1 MPKLICM
8 GFDGEYKT
16 EKQFKTVQECWNHSD
31 DMGSRWYFYPF
42 HFVVTD
48 SGKTVID
55 SPYRL
60 ENFNRKRVETVCK
73 IFKNLSTLPEFANAD
88 AEEFSQELQFVIG

>member
-8 GFDGEYKT
+8 AFDGEYKT
-16 EKQFKTVQECWNHSD
+16 EKQFKTVQECWEHSNNI
-31 DMGSRWYFYPF
+31 GSRWYFYPF

-48 SGKTVID
+48 SGKTILD

-60 ENFNRKRVETVCK
+60 ENLNRKRVKVICE
-73 IFKNLSTLPEFANAD
+73 IFKNLSILPEFNGKD
-88 AEEFSQELQFVIG
+88 EEGFIQEMQFFI